1 MFEFKIQS
9 GKPISLE
16 LVKMIMDILRE
27 AHCPQQVFKDN
38 VPDYK
43 SFDGYTI
50 QLDEGDIYQQ
60 FIICKALF
68 KEDELIGL

>member
-1 MFEFKIQS
+1 MEFKIQS

-16 LVKMIMDILRE
+16 LVKLIMDILRD

-43 SFDGYTI
+43 FFDGYTI
-50 QLDEGDIYQQ
+50 QLAEGDKYHIN
-60 FIICKALF
+60 IACNALF
-68 KEDELIGL
+68 KEDELKGL